1 MIETKGQ
8 KQLVHLTA
16 MTSKDTTA
24 AAAKTTRT
32 LIDETISSLYEARQ
46 GFSQDEFQIAIKDAL
61 RCRDLP
67 TDQETVASI
76 ERAVSAK
83 DNPED
88 PKANIVH
95 GGQTF
100 TWKEVQDVMPG
111 FFKENLLHLINA
123 EQGAGKSTLMLGL
136 FRALISDEQP
146 ASFLN
151 LEVQASKNWRLFLV
165 APDMP
170 RESWSTPLENYGLIT
185 GIAKGGSGEKS
196 GTVIPEVTV
205 ACSDVPLSLSPEDI
219 LWYREMAVASVDRSE
234 RPLFVFDSY
243 STLVANFKDMNEIDS
258 QFAQPLQNLQKAMAG
273 TGATTIVLHHTA
285 KSRSSSTASSGSGTN
300 RLGRIP
306 DVVIELEATSRN
318 SKRLFMTS
326 SKRVTPTSL
335 IIEQDFEAGQWICHG
350 DARQAM
356 ELRDLLQ
363 KIDGLK
369 GPKATIYEWAQQRW
383 EEQRKGFTTEDVRR
397 LIERSVQAARTHVR
411 VMEANGVIFQCDS
424 IPTPGTHSKVFLP
437 SEYREEWEANQR
449 GLRNHTKPLGNL
461 AKTTESTAA
470 QAYESKESYERGK
483 AGGQPP
489 TKPCETSETLRKQ
502 IVPCHPIDTPVMV
515 DGVNGWKV
523 VEANLASGMHIIE
536 KNGIRKKD
544 LRMMDLAVYY
554 SEEEEL

>member
-1 MIETKGQ
+1 MDS
-8 KQLVHLTA
+8 TA
-16 MTSKDTTA
+16 NASKNTEV
-24 AAAKTTRT
+24 KSTRA
-32 LIDETISSLYEARQ
+32 LIDETIESLYLAKG
-46 GFSQDEFQIAIKDAL
+46 GFSQDQFQIAIKDAL

-88 PKANIVH
+88 PRANIVH
-95 GGQTF
+95 GGQVF

-136 FRALISDEQP
+136 FRALLSEEQT

-151 LEVQASKNWRLFLV
+151 LEVQASKNWRLFLI

-170 RESWSTPLENYGLIT
+170 RESWSVPLENYGLIS

-196 GTVIPEVTV
+196 GKVISEVTI

-219 LWYREMAVASVDRSE
+219 LYYREMAMASVARGE

-285 KSRSSSTASSGSGTN
+285 KSRSGSTASSGSGTN

-326 SKRVTPTSL
+326 SKRVIPTSL
-335 IIEQDFEAGQWICHG
+335 IIEQDFERGEWICHG

-363 KIDGLK
+363 KIDALK

-383 EEQRKGFTTEDVRR
+383 EEQRKGFTTEDVKR

-411 VMEANGVIFQCDS
+411 VMEANGVVFHCDDEQTVTV
-424 IPTPGTHSKVFLP
+424 PRPVYLP
-437 SEYREEWEANQR
+437 SEYRDEWKR
-449 GLRNHTKPLGNL
+449 GMRKDEKVRETPEKSGKSL
-461 AKTTESTAA
+461 AA
-470 QAYESKESYERGK
+470 QEYERLERKERGK
-483 AGGQPP
+483 AGGQVE
-489 TKPCETSETLRKQ
+489 CERHERKETMRKQ
-502 IVPCHPIDTPVMV
+502 IIPCHPVGTPVMV
-515 DGVNGWKV
+515 NGKNGWKV
-523 VEANLASGMHIIE
+523 VDANLATGMHTIE
-536 KNGIRKKD
+536 KSGLRKGD
-544 LRMMDLAVYY
+544 LRMMDLTVCYP
-554 SEEEEL
+554 EDEEL

>member
-1 MIETKGQ
+1 MDS
-8 KQLVHLTA
+8 TA
-16 MTSKDTTA
+16 NASKNTEV
-24 AAAKTTRT
+24 KSTRA
-32 LIDETISSLYEARQ
+32 LIDETIESLYLAKG
-46 GFSQDEFQIAIKDAL
+46 GFSQDQFQIAIKDAL

-88 PKANIVH
+88 PRANIVH
-95 GGQTF
+95 GGQVF

-136 FRALISDEQP
+136 FRALLSEEQT

-151 LEVQASKNWRLFLV
+151 LEVQASKNWRLFLI

-170 RESWSTPLENYGLIT
+170 RESWSVPLENYGLIS

-196 GTVIPEVTV
+196 GKVISEVTI

-219 LWYREMAVASVDRSE
+219 LYYREMAMASVARGE

-285 KSRSSSTASSGSGTN
+285 KSRSGSTASSGSGTN

-326 SKRVTPTSL
+326 SKRVIPTSL
-335 IIEQDFEAGQWICHG
+335 IIEQDFERGEWICHG

-363 KIDGLK
+363 KIDALK

-424 IPTPGTHSKVFLP
+424 IPTPGKYQPVYLP
-437 SEYREEWEANQR
+437 SEYREEWVDSRVDNH
-449 GLRNHTKPLGNL
+449 LRKSAKRLETL
-461 AKTTESTAA
+461 AKTAESTAP
-470 QAYESKESYERGK
+470 QAKETWEGKEKGK
-483 AGGQPP
+483 AGGQV
-489 TKPCETSETLRKQ
+489 ESETYEPLRKQ
-502 IVPCHPIDTPVMV
+502 IIPCHPIGTPVMV
-515 DGVNGWKV
+515 NGKNGWKV
-523 VEANLASGMHIIE
+523 VDANLATGMHTIE
-536 KNGIRKKD
+536 KSGLRKGD
-544 LRMMDLAVYY
+544 LRMMDLTVCYP
-554 SEEEEL
+554 EDEEL

>member
-1 MIETKGQ
+1 MDSTANASNTTEPQSTNALIEEAIEE
-8 KQLVHLTA
+8 LAL
-16 MTSKDTTA
+16 
-24 AAAKTTRT
+24 AKPQVT
-32 LIDETISSLYEARQ
+32 EAR
-46 GFSQDEFQIAIKDAL
+46 FAMLVEDAL
-61 RCRDLP
+61 RERGLKDSEQNVNRILRDVENRL
-67 TDQETVASI
+67 
-76 ERAVSAK
+76 
-83 DNPED
+83 NPVD
-88 PKANIVH
+88 PRANIVH
-95 GGQTF
+95 GGQVF

-123 EQGAGKSTLMLGL
+123 EQGAGKSTLMLAL
-136 FRALISDEQP
+136 FRALLSEEQT

-151 LEVQASKNWRLFLV
+151 LEVQASKNWRLFLI

-170 RESWSTPLENYGLIT
+170 RESWSVPLENYGLIS

-196 GTVIPEVTV
+196 GKVIPEVTI

-219 LWYREMAVASVDRSE
+219 LYYRELAVASVGRGE

-285 KSRSSSTASSGSGTN
+285 KSRSGSTASSGSGTN

-326 SKRVTPTSL
+326 SKRVIPTSL
-335 IIEQDFEAGQWICHG
+335 IIEQDFERGEWICHG
-350 DARQAM
+350 DAKQAM

-411 VMEANGVIFQCDS
+411 VMEANGVIFRCDE
-424 IPTPGTHSKVFLP
+424 IPTAGKYLPVYLP
-437 SEYREEWEANQR
+437 SEYREEWKANQK
-449 GLRNHTKPLGNL
+449 GLRNPATDQRKVE
-461 AKTTESTAA
+461 KTGSSTAVQAKESREGKEGGKEGA
-470 QAYESKESYERGK
+470 QVESESYESKE
-483 AGGQPP
+483 
-489 TKPCETSETLRKQ
+489 TMRKQ
-502 IVPCHPIDTPVMV
+502 IIPCHPIGTPVMV
-515 DGVNGWKV
+515 NGINGWRV
-523 VEANLASGMHIIE
+523 VNQNLATGMHIIE

-544 LRMMDLAVYY
+544 LRMMDLTICYP
-554 SEEEEL
+554 EDEEL